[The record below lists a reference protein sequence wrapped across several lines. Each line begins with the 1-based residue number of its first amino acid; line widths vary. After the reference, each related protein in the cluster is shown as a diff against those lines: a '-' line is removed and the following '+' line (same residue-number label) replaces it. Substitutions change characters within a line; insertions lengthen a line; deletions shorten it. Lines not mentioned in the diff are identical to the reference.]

1 MNKIV
6 LLGRL
11 TKDPEIR
18 YTQAAEPMCI
28 AKYTVAVNRRTKKEG
43 EQDADFINCVSF
55 GKAGEFM
62 ERFFKKGMAIC
73 LSGRL
78 NINQYTD
85 KSGQRQWF
93 TEVVTDDVEFAE
105 SRNAYESRIQGGG
118 GSNSY
123 DNASQPPSFE
133 PDNFSAITKSIDD
146 DDDLPF

>member
-11 TKDPEIR
+11 VKDPEVR
-18 YTQAAEPMCI
+18 YTQAAEPLCV
-28 AKYTVAVNRRTKKEG
+28 AKYTVAVNRRFKKEG
-43 EQDADFINCVSF
+43 EPDADFINCVTF
-55 GKAGEFM
+55 GKNGEFI

-78 NINQYTD
+78 QIDQYTD

-93 TEVVTDDVEFAE
+93 TQVVTDEVEFGE
-105 SRNAYESRIQGGG
+105 SRSAYEARMSSGGG
-118 GSNSY
+118 PSSY
-123 DNASQPPSFE
+123 DNTPQPPSFE
-133 PDNFSAITKSIDD
+133 PENFSAITKSIDD

>member
-18 YTQAAEPMCI
+18 YSQGAEPICI
-28 AKYTVAVNRRTKKEG
+28 AKYTVAVNRRFKKEG
-43 EQDADFINCVSF
+43 EQEADFINCVTF
-55 GKAGEFM
+55 RKDAEFM

-73 LSGRL
+73 LSGSL
-78 NINQYTD
+78 QIQQYTD

-93 TEVVTDDVEFAE
+93 TQVVTDEVGFAE
-105 SRNAYESRIQGGG
+105 SRSAYESRIQGSGT
-118 GSNSY
+118 SNSY
-123 DNASQPPSFE
+123 DNTSQPPSFE